1 MYLFERRPPLLL
13 SGDVSPWL
21 GPLSGIGGSLSTAWP
36 VFGSGVPSFSLVG
49 HRLSAS
55 SSSHFSPAKTVAFSP
70 DLCGLSSS
78 LLWLAYVSTELRRE
92 SVLSSRFLPVESFN
106 YKWRSFGLSLGIFM
120 ALIEGSSFSFS
131 RFDVLRILV
140 LRRFGFDVL
149 LVVLR
154 KSSIGLFFFDDLFPL
169 CPVDR
174 RKVVPVTI
182 FYCED
187 GGRAKR
193 VPPLLSVFTRVPHT
207 PIG

>member
-78 LLWLAYVSTELRRE
+78 LLWLAYVSAELRR
-92 SVLSSRFLPVESFN
+92 
-106 YKWRSFGLSLGIFM
+106 IFM
-120 ALIEGSSFSFS
+120 ALMEGSSFDFS

-140 LRRFGFDVL
+140 LHRFGFDIL
-149 LVVLR
+149 LVVLL
-154 KSSIGLFFFDDLFPL
+154 KSFNGLFFFDDLFPL

-174 RKVVPVTI
+174 REVVPVTI
-182 FYCED
+182 FSVKTVTD
-187 GGRAKR
+187 LNTR